1 SGSIIIILII
11 IPLIVLLLSN
21 NNIIIPTAIAVGN
34 EKTDDLV
41 LASGN
46 NRFYAGGSTTVNY
59 WIKKIGKDCDLQ
71 REIPVKVTINTTPS
85 GVTASPKSLL
95 FRECDK
101 PQPVTFRSS
110 APNTYSANIVSIP
123 SNYKTNQA
131 AFLLY
136 VLRQGKTKPPNLY
149 IPEDKYAQAT
159 SIAGAIVGYSATASN
174 LNGNFV
180 APVCSPP
187 SGSLFPLGTTTVT
200 CTATDGSGN
209 TATKTFRVTVK
220 DTTPPNITSLIN
232 ITKEATG
239 PSGSQVTYSVTSSDL
254 VYGTVAPVCSPPS
267 GSLFPLGTT
276 TVTCTA
282 TDGSGNT
289 ATKTFRVTV
298 RYPVFGG
305 FATPINQDGSS
316 IFKLGNTIPIK
327 FQLKW
332 LNGKFVSDALVQ
344 VYVAKISNTITGT
357 EMQAISN
364 NVTASQGNRFKY
376 DYLNNQ
382 YIFGLQTKG
391 FSAGTWQI
399 KILLDD
405 GSSPTVNISLKN

>member
-1 SGSIIIILII
+1 
-11 IPLIVLLLSN
+11 LSN

-71 REIPVKVTINTTPS
+71 RQIPVKVTINTTPS

-101 PQPVTFRSS
+101 PQLVTFRSS

-159 SIAGAIVGYSATASN
+159 SIAGAIVGYSATASDI
-174 LNGNFV
+174 NGNF
-180 APVCSPP
+180 
-187 SGSLFPLGTTTVT
+187 
-200 CTATDGSGN
+200 
-209 TATKTFRVTVK
+209 
-220 DTTPPNITSLIN
+220 
-232 ITKEATG
+232 
-239 PSGSQVTYSVTSSDL
+239 
-254 VYGTVAPVCSPPS
+254 VAPVCSPPS

>member
-1 SGSIIIILII
+1 LGTTTVTCTATDGSGNTATKTFRVTVKDTTPPKLSSLINITKEATGRSGSQ
-11 IPLIVLLLSN
+11 V
-21 NNIIIPTAIAVGN
+21 
-34 EKTDDLV
+34 
-41 LASGN
+41 
-46 NRFYAGGSTTVNY
+46 
-59 WIKKIGKDCDLQ
+59 
-71 REIPVKVTINTTPS
+71 
-85 GVTASPKSLL
+85 
-95 FRECDK
+95 
-101 PQPVTFRSS
+101 
-110 APNTYSANIVSIP
+110 TYSA
-123 SNYKTNQA
+123 
-131 AFLLY
+131 
-136 VLRQGKTKPPNLY
+136 
-149 IPEDKYAQAT
+149 T
-159 SIAGAIVGYSATASN
+159 SSDVVYGT
-174 LNGNFV
+174 V

-220 DTTPPNITSLIN
+220 DTTPPNLTFSISNLVIRAEGRTTPVS
-232 ITKEATG
+232 
-239 PSGSQVTYSVTSSDL
+239 YSRYVTSSDV

-298 RYPVFGG
+298 RYPVFSG

-344 VYVAKISNTITGT
+344 VYVAKISNAITGT

-364 NVTASQGNRFKY
+364 NATASQGNHFKY